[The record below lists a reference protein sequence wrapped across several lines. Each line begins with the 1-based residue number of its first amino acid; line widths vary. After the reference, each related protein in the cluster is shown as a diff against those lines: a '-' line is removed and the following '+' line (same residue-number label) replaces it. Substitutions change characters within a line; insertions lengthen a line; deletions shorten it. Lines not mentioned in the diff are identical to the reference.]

1 MGRNFDFAPPEQA
14 TGNANSSH
22 ANLPDPIELPE
33 VPEGG
38 GMPELSVPTFEPL
51 FLPSS
56 ASNHAVAD
64 LPDIPA
70 ADLPDIFGI

>member
-14 TGNANSSH
+14 TGKANSH
-22 ANLPDPIELPE
+22 ANLPDPIELPGI
-33 VPEGG
+33 PEAG
-38 GMPELSVPTFEPL
+38 GMPELNVPTFEPL
-51 FLPSS
+51 SLPS
-56 ASNHAVAD
+56 ASDVAMAD